1 MNDCIPFPFG
11 PAVKKEASDMA
22 GCLRSL
28 PAEMQRPGVK
38 AARGRKLRV
47 SRTQQCC
54 MNLRCPCVQSRNQFS
69 NLIPEFCYSI

>member
-28 PAEMQRPGVK
+28 PAEMQRSGVK
-38 AARGRKLRV
+38 AAGGRV

-54 MNLRCPCVQSRNQFS
+54 MNLCWPCVQSRNQFS